1 MKLAEALIIRADLQ
15 KKRAALKLRLAAN
28 CQVQEGDLPAESPQ
42 DLLVESQRVIGE
54 LGELIRRIHRTNAE
68 AQTADGRNMLDLLV
82 ERDTLADRHAL
93 LQHAINSCDTSDGRY
108 SYREIRWQ
116 TMLDIAALQKQADD
130 IAVKLRN
137 LNMAI
142 QAANWQ
148 VELME

>member
-15 KKRAALKLRLAAN
+15 KKRAALKQRLTAN

-42 DLLVESQRVIGE
+42 DLLVDAQRVIGE
-54 LGELIRRIHRTNAE
+54 LGTLIQRIHRTNAE
-68 AQTADGRNMLDLLV
+68 AKTADGRNMLDLLV

-93 LQHAINSCDTSDGRY
+93 LQHAITSCDTSDGRY

-130 IAVKLRN
+130 IALKLRN